1 MLEAVSA
8 MSARILLIDDDPV
21 LLEVLSDILRFR
33 LGALVETC
41 ESALAALER
50 LSTDTYDV
58 IVSDLKMPRMD
69 GLIFV
74 AKLQAIQPHIPTILI
89 TGHGDDRFAER
100 ARNAGAYALVGKPI
114 DRDQFVALLRE
125 VLQTTAAR
133 RHDSLV
139 RPAERPP
146 KGQHQGTG

>member
-8 MSARILLIDDDPV
+8 MPARILLIDDDPV

-58 IVSDLKMPRMD
+58 IISDLKMPRMD

-74 AKLQAIQPHIPTILI
+74 ANLQEIQPHIPTILI
-89 TGHGDDRFAER
+89 TEHGDDRLAEH
-100 ARNAGAYALVGKPI
+100 ARSAGAYALVGKPI
-114 DRDQFVALLRE
+114 DREQFVGLLKE
-125 VLQTTAAR
+125 VLQTTSAR

-139 RPAERPP
+139 RPAKRTPE
-146 KGQHQGTG
+146 GQHQGTG